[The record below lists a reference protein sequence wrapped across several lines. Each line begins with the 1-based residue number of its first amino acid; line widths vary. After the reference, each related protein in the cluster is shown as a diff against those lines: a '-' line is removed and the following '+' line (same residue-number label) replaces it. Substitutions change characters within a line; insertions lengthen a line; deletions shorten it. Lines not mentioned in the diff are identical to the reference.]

1 MTANSKKIGSL
12 LIALGMTF
20 FLCISCICTAA
31 SAKSSGLLTI
41 VCENDGTP
49 IKGIKLKV
57 FRIGSFD
64 GEKIILE
71 DDFAAFPVDMTDI
84 STSGLADSASTL
96 REFAFTFKLKPIGSG
111 KTKKNGTLEV
121 KFDKV
126 GVYLIAAENYT
137 DNGRSYIT
145 APAIVML
152 DPDNEPEKTV
162 YPKIKV
168 KTVMTGTKEN
178 YELIKVW
185 ENDENLPTKPTQII
199 VDIYRDFKYFDT
211 IILSEENNWR
221 YSWTYNT
228 GYEWSMIERKI
239 PEGCCVVYRKDGRSY
254 VVENTYVPD
263 FHFEWEMNFP
273 PPETETTTTTTATS
287 TSAATST
294 VTSAVSTESAETS
307 TAASET
313 STESTTTTVTTTVKT
328 TIPKTT
334 TTNKLPQTGQLWWP
348 VPIMAVGGLVLIA
361 AGAKIISGS
370 KRDEDE

>member
-1 MTANSKKIGSL
+1 
-12 LIALGMTF
+12 
-20 FLCISCICTAA
+20 
-31 SAKSSGLLTI
+31 
-41 VCENDGTP
+41 
-49 IKGIKLKV
+49 
-57 FRIGSFD
+57 
-64 GEKIILE
+64 
-71 DDFAAFPVDMTDI
+71 
-84 STSGLADSASTL
+84 
-96 REFAFTFKLKPIGSG
+96 
-111 KTKKNGTLEV
+111 
-121 KFDKV
+121 
-126 GVYLIAAENYT
+126 
-137 DNGRSYIT
+137 
-145 APAIVML
+145 
-152 DPDNEPEKTV
+152 
-162 YPKIKV
+162 
-168 KTVMTGTKEN
+168 
-178 YELIKVW
+178 
-185 ENDENLPTKPTQII
+185 
-199 VDIYRDFKYFDT
+199 
-211 IILSEENNWR
+211 
-221 YSWTYNT
+221 
-228 GYEWSMIERKI
+228 MIERKI